1 MASAIPFL
9 FQEDRMTIRKLSNMQ
24 ELLEMFDSSVHDA
37 LRRLVQSGAEYIVVY
52 ENHDFWSSR
61 FGQRVA
67 VKVGYGC
74 TYSSL
79 EQAMKYKPTHYG
91 DVPIAYLEIEDDE
104 TETA

>member
-1 MASAIPFL
+1 M
-9 FQEDRMTIRKLSNMQ
+9 RKLKDME
-24 ELLEMFDSSVHDA
+24 ELKALFAPEVHAALERLASDA
-37 LRRLVQSGAEYIVVY
+37 QYIVVY

-79 EQAMKYKPTHYG
+79 EQAMEYKPTSYA